1 MTTARPL
8 SEAFGDIF
16 VVGGYPQ
23 SNYNAMQVNF
33 KRNLSQGLRFN
44 ANYTWSHTIDDVVN
58 DPVAKM
64 KVLGFYKLH
73 CWVARENETSDL
85 ERQWNPL
92 R

>member
-1 MTTARPL
+1 MSLTNLFNFGRRYL
-8 SEAFGDIF
+8 SPPPGADGRTEI
-16 VVGGYPQ
+16 VQ
-23 SNYNAMQVNF
+23 IQNALRRV
-33 KRNLSQGLRFN
+33 LSFTG
-44 ANYTWSHTIDDVVN
+44 HTIDDVVN

-73 CWVARENETSDL
+73 RWVARENETSDL